1 MIDHFSCQT
10 VCGWL
15 WDELSPLWSTPI
27 DTHFHQGYRVGV
39 VLTLVV
45 LVVISLLLR
54 IRRFLRRRCRE
65 VTRKGENGTL
75 TIAAS
80 AVADAV
86 ETLLADV
93 EELAIDSCRL
103 YRRRTHMVLEVR
115 CRWEQTG
122 GDLTSQ
128 IEEARRRVLEML
140 HTTFGLEQITRVD
153 FRLSGVAGKGAPM
166 PPPQPAATP
175 MTPPNL

>member
-1 MIDHFSCQT
+1 MMEHLSCQS
-10 VCGWL
+10 VCAWI
-15 WDELSPLWSTPI
+15 WNELSPLWTSPI
-27 DTHFHQGYRVGV
+27 DAHFHQGYRVGV
-39 VLTLVV
+39 ILTLVV
-45 LVVISLLLR
+45 LLVISLLLR
-54 IRRFLRRRCRE
+54 VRRFLRRRCRE

-93 EELAIDSCRL
+93 EELTITSCRL
-103 YRRRTHMVLEVR
+103 YRRRAHMALEIR
-115 CRWEQTG
+115 CRWEQAG
-122 GDLTSQ
+122 GELTSQ

-140 HTTFGLEQITRVD
+140 HGTFGLEQITRVD

-166 PPPQPAATP
+166 PPPQPTAP